1 MMVFKLPL
9 YNLELLIRQIY
20 IISLCIRF
28 LGIILILISSYK
40 KTASLFLHKIITMS
54 QFHSLNIKSIAKVTS
69 QSVAITF
76 DIPENLKEKFSFKAG
91 QYITLK
97 TKINSEEIRRD
108 YSICSSK
115 NSGELTVAVKAVEGG
130 TFSVYANEKLNAG
143 DTLEVAEPNGR
154 FVFEANEGK
163 TRTIAAFAAG
173 SGITPILSIAKT
185 LLEDEPFSN
194 FILIYG
200 NKTLKEAMFS
210 EDLMRLKDTYGNR
223 FHVHF
228 ICSQAQEEDAL
239 FGRIEKS
246 TVNLIVK
253 NKYKGVTIEK
263 FYVCG
268 PEQMI
273 HTVKDVLIENGVKEK
288 AILFELFTSPA
299 ETESSSDTKTLSGN
313 SKIKVLV
320 DDEEFEFEMSQ
331 EQTILEAALKQDID
345 APYSCQGGICS
356 SCIARLTDGE
366 ATMRQNNILTDGEV
380 AEGLILTC
388 QAHPTSDTLVV
399 DYDDV

>member
-1 MMVFKLPL
+1 M
-9 YNLELLIRQIY
+9 
-20 IISLCIRF
+20 
-28 LGIILILISSYK
+28 
-40 KTASLFLHKIITMS
+40 AH
-54 QFHSLNIKSIAKVTS
+54 FHTLSIKSIDNVTD

-76 DIPENLKEKFSFKAG
+76 NIPENLKEQFRFEAG

-97 TKINSEEIRRD
+97 TNINGEDIRRD

-115 NSGELTVAVKAVEGG
+115 NSGDVTVAVKAVKGG
-130 TFSVYANEKLNAG
+130 AFSVYANENLKVG

-154 FVFEANEGK
+154 FVFEANDAK

-173 SGITPILSIAKT
+173 SGITPVLSITKT

-194 FILIYG
+194 FILVYG
-200 NKTLKEAMFS
+200 NKSSEDAMFFN
-210 EDLMRLKDTYGNR
+210 DIIQLKKTYGNR
-223 FHVHF
+223 IHVHF
-228 ICSQAQEEDAL
+228 IYSQTRENEAL

-253 NKYKGVTIEK
+253 NKYKGVTIER
-263 FYVCG
+263 FYLCG

-273 HTVKDVLIENGVKEK
+273 YTVKDVLLENNVKEK
-288 AILFELFTSPA
+288 NILFELFTAPV
-299 ETESSSDTKTLSGN
+299 EGDTVSGSAVLSGH

-320 DDEEFEFEMSQ
+320 DDEEYEFEMSK
-331 EQTILEAALKQDID
+331 EQSILEAALKQDID

-356 SCIARLTDGE
+356 SCIARITEGE
-366 ATMRQNNILTDGEV
+366 ANMRQNNILTDSEV

-388 QAHPTSDTLVV
+388 QAHPTSATIVV